1 MIRILFV
8 CAGNICRSPTAE
20 GVLLKYL
27 LNNKIKELFKVDSAG
42 TNGYHIGEAPDPRA
56 CAAALRRGID
66 ISGQRARK
74 LIPTDFERFDLLLA
88 MDRENLGIM
97 RRGSRPEYHGRL
109 GLFTDYSPRFRGL
122 DVPDPYYGGDEGF
135 ERVLDMAEDAAT
147 GLVERLA
154 GKRSG

>member
-20 GVLLKYL
+20 GVLAKYL
-27 LNNKIKELFKVDSAG
+27 SNNKIEELFKVDSAG
-42 TNGYHIGEAPDPRA
+42 INGYHIGEAPDPRA
-56 CAAALRRGID
+56 CAAAFRRGID

-88 MDRENLGIM
+88 MDRENLGFM
-97 RRGSRPEYHGRL
+97 RCGSRPEYHGRL

-122 DVPDPYYGGDEGF
+122 DVPDPYYGDDEGF
-135 ERVLDMAEDAAT
+135 ELVLDMAEDAAT